1 MVVDKYAGRCLDV
14 GSTPTGSIFFIHG
27 RLLKR
32 LKRPCWKRGRRVKA
46 CVGSNP
52 TSSFCISAGWSSS
65 VARRAHNP
73 KVVGSNPAPA
83 IMVLWCR
90 GYHACLSRRRSPVQ
104 IRLSPLLKRLH
115 QFMMWSFFYII
126 CK

>member
-32 LKRPCWKRGRRVKA
+32 LKRPCWKRGRRVTA

-52 TSSFCISAGWSSS
+52 MSS
-65 VARRAHNP
+65 VEKKNYFGDTT
-73 KVVGSNPAPA
+73 K
-83 IMVLWCR
+83 ML
-90 GYHACLSRRRSPVQ
+90 Y
-104 IRLSPLLKRLH
+104 PLLYP
-115 QFMMWSFFYII
+115 FFTKDCQGIPKTKIKNVDLTTFYQGMQ
-126 CK
+126 KNAKE

>member
-52 TSSFCISAGWSSS
+52 MSS
-65 VARRAHNP
+65 VVCQEAP
-73 KVVGSNPAPA
+73 KGVFFD
-83 IMVLWCR
+83 
-90 GYHACLSRRRSPVQ
+90 SRTKNDNHFV
-104 IRLSPLLKRLH
+104 
-115 QFMMWSFFYII
+115 
-126 CK
+126 

>member
-52 TSSFCISAGWSSS
+52 MSS
-65 VARRAHNP
+65 VYFQ
-73 KVVGSNPAPA
+73 KDTQEILG
-83 IMVLWCR
+83 IFFLI
-90 GYHACLSRRRSPVQ
+90 CLFYNSGDFLRKYQ
-104 IRLSPLLKRLH
+104 ITISH
-115 QFMMWSFFYII
+115 
-126 CK
+126 

>member
-52 TSSFCISAGWSSS
+52 MSS
-65 VARRAHNP
+65 VVETSLCSSDVFLY
-73 KVVGSNPAPA
+73 KKE
-83 IMVLWCR
+83 LQKE
-90 GYHACLSRRRSPVQ
+90 LSK
-104 IRLSPLLKRLH
+104 IDE
-115 QFMMWSFFYII
+115 
-126 CK
+126 

>member
-52 TSSFCISAGWSSS
+52 MSS
-65 VARRAHNP
+65 VRERKADQLICFFVICLKINI
-73 KVVGSNPAPA
+73 VGEFLTN
-83 IMVLWCR
+83 II
-90 GYHACLSRRRSPVQ
+90 LSLFGDMSIDV
-104 IRLSPLLKRLH
+104 H
-115 QFMMWSFFYII
+115 GCF
-126 CK
+126 

>member
-14 GSTPTGSIFFIHG
+14 GSTPTGSIYNFG

-52 TSSFCISAGWSSS
+52 MSS
-65 VARRAHNP
+65 VVETSLCSSGVFLY
-73 KVVGSNPAPA
+73 KKE
-83 IMVLWCR
+83 LQKE
-90 GYHACLSRRRSPVQ
+90 LSK
-104 IRLSPLLKRLH
+104 IDE
-115 QFMMWSFFYII
+115 
-126 CK
+126 